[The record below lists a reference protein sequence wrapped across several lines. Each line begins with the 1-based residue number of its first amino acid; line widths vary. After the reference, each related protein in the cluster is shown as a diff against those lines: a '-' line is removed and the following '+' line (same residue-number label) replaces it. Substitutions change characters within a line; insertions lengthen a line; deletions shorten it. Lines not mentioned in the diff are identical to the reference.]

1 MSILLIRHGET
12 DGNANRVVQV
22 PETPLSE
29 RGLAQAALL
38 GERLANVGITRIIA
52 SDYARAAMTAAN
64 VSDAAGIAVESEP
77 LLRER
82 NFGDH
87 RGCRYDDLDV
97 ELFSPDYAP
106 PGGEDWEI
114 FHARVDS
121 AWAAIRAAAAQG
133 DGRLAVVTHGLV
145 LYSLTQRHVMLS
157 KEEEST
163 MGFANTSLT
172 VVERQAPWRVELLN
186 CSAHLDATTS
196 NDGKSVSGI

>member
-12 DGNANRVVQV
+12 AGNANRVVQL

-29 RGLAQAALL
+29 RGRGQAALL
-38 GERLANVGITRIIA
+38 GRRLACAGITQILA

-64 VSDAAGIAVESEP
+64 LSEAAGIAVDSEP

-97 ELFSPDYAP
+97 DLFSPGYAP
-106 PGGEDWEI
+106 PGGEDWET
-114 FHARVDS
+114 FHERVDL
-121 AWAAIRAAAAQG
+121 AWAAIRRAVTQTQG
-133 DGRLAVVTHGLV
+133 ELAVVTHGLV
-145 LYSLTQRHVMLS
+145 LYSLMLRHVKLAED
-157 KEEEST
+157 EEAS

-172 VVERQAPWRVELLN
+172 VVEAEAPWRVGLFN
-186 CSAHLDATTS
+186 CSAHLDPSTA
-196 NDGKSVSGI
+196 NDRKSVSGI

>member
-29 RGLAQAALL
+29 RGRSQAALL
-38 GERLANVGITRIIA
+38 GGRLANAGISRILA
-52 SDYARAAMTAAN
+52 SDYSRAAMTAASL
-64 VSDAAGIAVESEP
+64 SDAAGIGVDSEP

-106 PGGEDWEI
+106 PGGEDWET
-114 FHARVDS
+114 FHARVDL
-121 AWAAIRAAAAQG
+121 AWGAIRLAAGQTAG
-133 DGRLAVVTHGLV
+133 DLAVVTHGLV
-145 LYSLTQRHVMLS
+145 LYSLILRHVMLADD
-157 KEEEST
+157 EEAS

-172 VVERQAPWRVELLN
+172 VVEAREPWRVGLFN
-186 CSAHLDATTS
+186 CSAHLDASTG
-196 NDGKSVSGI
+196 NNRKSISGI

>member
-29 RGLAQAALL
+29 RGRSQAALL
-38 GERLANVGITRIIA
+38 GGRLANAGISRILA
-52 SDYARAAMTAAN
+52 SDYSRAAMTAAN
-64 VSDAAGIAVESEP
+64 LSEAAGIGVDSEP

-106 PGGEDWEI
+106 PGGEDWET
-114 FHARVDS
+114 FHARVDL
-121 AWAAIRAAAAQG
+121 AWGAIRLAAGQTAG
-133 DGRLAVVTHGLV
+133 DLAVVTHGLV
-145 LYSLTQRHVMLS
+145 LYSLILRHVMLADD
-157 KEEEST
+157 EEAS

-172 VVERQAPWRVELLN
+172 VVEAREPWRVGLLN
-186 CSAHLDATTS
+186 CSAHLDASTG
-196 NDGKSVSGI
+196 NNRKSISGI